1 MLGMG
6 WWGEERVISGA
17 IKLQMSDDVLESPPS
32 SPRSRATAADIRASH
47 TPHPTTDPAGSTGYT
62 AKKLHRVSSP
72 PTLPLS
78 SPLCFKLKVITLNVI
93 HTHTVYL
100 KSNPHP

>member
-17 IKLQMSDDVLESPPS
+17 IKLQMSDDVQESAPPS
-32 SPRSRATAADIRASH
+32 CSRATAADIRASH

-62 AKKLHRVSSP
+62 AKSCRGCL
-72 PTLPLS
+72 
-78 SPLCFKLKVITLNVI
+78 
-93 HTHTVYL
+93 
-100 KSNPHP
+100 